1 MTAVMHDDGV
11 MTPPAPRR
19 TPIGAGGDPLAD
31 AAARLLSVPVRQ
43 AYALLWRLGLIE
55 VLA

>member
-1 MTAVMHDDGV
+1 MTAVLHDDGV
-11 MTPPAPRR
+11 TTPAAPRR

-31 AAARLLSVPVRQ
+31 AAARLLSIPVREV
-43 AYALLWRLGLIE
+43 YALLWRLGLIE